1 MNCPQC
7 GSEVASAFCPVCGTP
22 VASATPAVV
31 LSGWWRRVGAT
42 LVDSVLLFLPLYV
55 AFVLVGDVAGVAAG
69 AIVSFALQGAYMVRL
84 LASESGQTIGNRVV
98 ATRVRDAL
106 TGAPITRNQALKRWA
121 VISAYA
127 ALNIVLPPSLAEIP
141 AMLMLLDCLFPL
153 FDARKQTLHDKIAG
167 TLVVRI

>member
-1 MNCPQC
+1 
-7 GSEVASAFCPVCGTP
+7 VCGTP
-22 VASATPAVV
+22 VASAAPAVV

-42 LVDSVLLFLPLYV
+42 FVDSVLLFLPLYI
-55 AFVLVGDVAGVAAG
+55 AFVLVGDVAGFAAG
-69 AIVSFALQGAYMVRL
+69 AIVSFAIQGAYMVRL

-141 AMLMLLDCLFPL
+141 AMLMLIDSLFPL

-167 TLVVRI
+167 TLVVRT